1 MDLGGLIEQ
10 LFLPGYGL
18 GWFISGVF
26 ISAMARGSRKPLILQ
41 QTSETLRS
49 ILDLHQP
56 DVHLLPPIQPI
67 SLSPGLL
74 FFSKEGYA
82 GVSVQDVKKE
92 GKNLG
97 NEDDDDD
104 EDPVSRIEGY
114 GWDEAT
120 MVGLSVSALRDLS
133 LSSGSWV
140 TNSSTNSCCCMASFL
155 LLKVIKPN
163 ETHDA
168 RMQFTIDIIRVY
180 QFNDI

>member
-56 DVHLLPPIQPI
+56 DVHLLPSIQPI
-67 SLSPGLL
+67 SLGPGLL

-82 GVSVQDVKKE
+82 GVSVQDAKE
-92 GKNLG
+92 GGKSLG
-97 NEDDDDD
+97 NDDGDD

-140 TNSSTNSCCCMASFL
+140 SNSSTNSCCFCMSSFL
-155 LLKVIKPN
+155 LLKVIK
-163 ETHDA
+163 T
-168 RMQFTIDIIRVY
+168 Q
-180 QFNDI
+180 

>member
-18 GWFISGVF
+18 GWFVSGVS

-49 ILDLHQP
+49 ILDQHQP
-56 DVHLLPPIQPI
+56 DVHLLPSIQPI

-82 GVSVQDVKKE
+82 GVSVEDVKKE
-92 GKNLG
+92 GKSLG
-97 NEDDDDD
+97 NDDD
-104 EDPVSRIEGY
+104 EDPVSRIEGH

-140 TNSSTNSCCCMASFL
+140 SNSSTDCCCCCCCCMSSFL
-155 LLKVIKPN
+155 VLKVVKPHD
-163 ETHDA
+163 THDA
-168 RMQFTIDIIRVY
+168 
-180 QFNDI
+180 